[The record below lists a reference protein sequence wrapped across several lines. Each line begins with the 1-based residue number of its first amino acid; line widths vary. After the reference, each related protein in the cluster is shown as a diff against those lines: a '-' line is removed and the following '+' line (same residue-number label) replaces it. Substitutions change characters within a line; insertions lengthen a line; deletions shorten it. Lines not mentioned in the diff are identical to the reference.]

1 MPAFLVLERARS
13 LIDTHGSSQEISR
26 KMFSKWQVPI
36 QWKAGGACPTG
47 LGCHGHRLLLASRRQ
62 ADLFVR
68 VWIGFSCVRVAL
80 AIASANGQQRWPSHR
95 LLSQP

>member
-36 QWKAGGACPTG
+36 QWKAGGACPIG
-47 LGCHGHRLLLASRRQ
+47 LLASR
-62 ADLFVR
+62 
-68 VWIGFSCVRVAL
+68 
-80 AIASANGQQRWPSHR
+80 
-95 LLSQP
+95 